1 MKKIAIFSLVAVM
14 AMAAVSCQKEDLTNG
29 PVFKASSPNF
39 ASKDGK
45 TVFDG
50 TNTFRWK
57 NKDRIHVWDAAG
69 NHKLY
74 NAVCNDGDAYA
85 TLTPK
90 GTYVN
95 TSSGLSTN
103 ASPIYGNLA
112 LNSTY
117 RAIYPDFYA
126 DTTVSN
132 PGQVTIT
139 IPQTQAITNQESDPV
154 GSDNGLH
161 LTRFPSYCQ
170 SNSTTM
176 PFKNLCGALKLILQ
190 ADNTYIESIKFTS
203 KTNGLPVA
211 GTFTINWN
219 NGNPILTPATGNNC
233 YSTTLSY
240 AVKQSI
246 DHPHAFW
253 LCLPAGYYSDYEIEI
268 TNSNYEKCYISSH
281 GTIPI
286 EIARSEYTVMRL
298 DNNQIST
305 HFESGDGIFSVS
317 ATKRVYFSP
326 GNLQCVNNHWQFAN
340 EQYEVIHS
348 NNCTHYDDEYAFS
361 RDMFGWSTANSNY
374 GISTNSADYDMNGLN
389 TPCADW
395 GNVFGDDSPW
405 FTLTKSEWNYLMN
418 QRSTSLSINGTS
430 NVRYAAAGV
439 LMSSTHVQE
448 NPYYGYDINGYM
460 PGVLLFPDDFTIS
473 DWPTGVSYPQH
484 LNSVGSWPN
493 RWDGDQK
500 YTIEEFEQLER
511 LGVIFLPITGD
522 VSTINGSVA
531 HYNVTG
537 LNNQNSTD
545 ARLCYWTS
553 TNFAEAQW
561 GGRGTEGCAYYWY
574 MDQHQNAYN
583 MAGHYRTE
591 RCAVRLVRQVPS
603 QND

>member
-219 NGNPILTPATGNNC
+219 NGDPILTPATGNNC

-326 GNLQCVNNHWQFAN
+326 GNLQCVNNHWQFAE
-340 EQYEVIHS
+340 EQYQVIHPAGYS
-348 NNCTHYDDEYAFS
+348 EQYNPVHDFQWDL
-361 RDMFGWSTANSNY
+361 FGWSTSGPNEGSDYGTKVGSDYYYQANNFKEY
-374 GISTNSADYDMNGLN
+374 GLVFGESSPWETMSRDEWVYLLN
-389 TPCADW
+389 TRQM
-395 GNVFGDDSPW
+395 N
-405 FTLTKSEWNYLMN
+405 LT
-418 QRSTSLSINGTS
+418 INGTS
-430 NVRYAAAGV
+430 YSDKRYIKLKITDNQGWYQSG
-439 LMSSTHVQE
+439 L
-448 NPYYGYDINGYM
+448 
-460 PGVLLFPDDFTIS
+460 LLFPDEVSITTGSGISLNMYDFT
-473 DWPTGVSYPQH
+473 TC
-484 LNSVGSWPN
+484 
-493 RWDGDQK
+493 
-500 YTIEEFEQLER
+500 TIEQFKSVFESA
-511 LGVIFLPITGD
+511 GCIFLPYAGYCQEGTFP
-522 VSTINGSVA
+522 VQINNYQAGVWG
-531 HYNVTG
+531 YQMG
-537 LNNQNSTD
+537 W
-545 ARLCYWTS
+545 YWTS
-553 TNFAEAQW
+553 TDGTTSQAW
-561 GGRGTEGCAYYWY
+561 GGQAHAVDITNIAVR
-574 MDQHQNAYN
+574 DNQNKDFRY
-583 MAGHYRTE
+583 
-591 RCAVRLVRQVPS
+591 AVRLVRQVPNQS
-603 QND
+603 K